1 MADINQFGTAQP
13 SRSPDPAHCAQCEA
27 MLADIFDK
35 TLSPEQQAVFDR
47 HLATCPDCSRMFIDA
62 QRGAA
67 WLEMLHDSRPEP
79 SGDLLARILSTTGP
93 VADLPTVSATQANTL
108 LGRPMLV
115 GAPVPIAAYTAKV
128 LPFRQRIASAFRL
141 EGLRHT
147 FMQPR
152 LAMTAA
158 MAFFSIALTLNLT
171 GIRITQLKPSDFSP
185 SSLKRTFY
193 DTNARVVRSID
204 NLRVVY
210 ELESRVRDLQRDSD
224 SSNTPAPESAPAPQN
239 PTPQTPAPQ
248 NSPSGDQQPN
258 DQKTPEQQKQKQSSP
273 RPRSGSSH
281 RDDPRHSLLYTAS
294 LTQPGSSPE
303 TGLEPRKPFA
313 IFTPNTFNHVRQG
326 GQA

>member
-1 MADINQFGTAQP
+1 MADINQFGSAQP

-35 TLSPEQQAVFDR
+35 TLSGDEQAVFDR

-79 SGDLLARILSTTGP
+79 SADLLARILASTGP
-93 VADLPTVSATQANTL
+93 AADLPAVSATQANTL
-108 LGRPMLV
+108 FGQPMLV
-115 GAPVPIAAYTAKV
+115 GTPAPVTAYTTGKV
-128 LPFRQRIASAFRL
+128 LPFRRRVAAAFRL
-141 EGLRHT
+141 ESLRHT

-171 GIRITQLKPSDFSP
+171 GVRITQLKASDFTP
-185 SSLKRTFY
+185 SSIKRSFY

-224 SSNTPAPESAPAPQN
+224 STSSTPAPESAPA
-239 PTPQTPAPQ
+239 Q
-248 NSPSGDQQPN
+248 NSPSGDQQPD
-258 DQKTPEQQKQKQSSP
+258 DQKTPAKNPDQQKQQTQSSP
-273 RPRSGSSH
+273 RPHSGSSR

-303 TGLEPRKPFA
+303 HGPEPRKDLV

>member
-1 MADINQFGTAQP
+1 MADINQFGSAQP

-35 TLSPEQQAVFDR
+35 TLSPDEQAIFDR

-67 WLEMLHDSRPEP
+67 WLEMLHDSRPDP
-79 SGDLLARILSTTGP
+79 SADLLARILATTGP
-93 VADLPTVSATQANTL
+93 AADLPSVSSARANTL
-108 LGRPMLV
+108 LGQPILA
-115 GAPVPIAAYTAKV
+115 GAPAPVAAFNAGKI
-128 LPFRQRIASAFRL
+128 LPFRQRFASAFRL
-141 EGLRHT
+141 ESLRHT

-171 GIRITQLKPSDFSP
+171 GVRITQLKASDFTP
-185 SSLKRTFY
+185 SSLRRTFY

-224 SSNTPAPESAPAPQN
+224 STSTPAPEAAPNQN
-239 PTPQTPAPQ
+239 T
-248 NSPSGDQQPN
+248 PSGDQQPD
-258 DQKTPEQQKQKQSSP
+258 DQKTPDKQKQSSP
-273 RPRSGSSH
+273 RPRSGSSR
-281 RDDPRHSLLYTAS
+281 RDDLRRSFQYTAS
-294 LTQPGSSPE
+294 LAEPGSSPE
-303 TGLEPRKPFA
+303 QGPEPRKA
-313 IFTPNTFNHVRQG
+313 LVIFNPNSLIHVRQG
-326 GQA
+326 GHA

>member
-1 MADINQFGTAQP
+1 MADINQFGSSQP
-13 SRSPDPAHCAQCEA
+13 SRSPDPGLCAQCEA
-27 MLADIFDK
+27 MLADVFDR
-35 TLSPEQQAVFDR
+35 TLSPDEQAIFDR
-47 HLATCPDCSRMFIDA
+47 HLAICPDCSRMFIEA

-67 WLEMLHDSRPEP
+67 WLEMLKSPRPEP
-79 SGDLLARILSTTGP
+79 SGDLLSRILATTGP
-93 VADLPTVSATQANTL
+93 AADLPAVSPAESNTL
-108 LGRPMLV
+108 LGQPAF
-115 GAPVPIAAYTAKV
+115 APAYAPAAYVPGKV
-128 LPFRQRIASAFRL
+128 LPFRQRVAAAFRL
-141 EGLRHT
+141 DSLRHA

-171 GIRITQLKPSDFSP
+171 GVHLSQLKASDFTP

-224 SSNTPAPESAPAPQN
+224 SRSTPAPESAPA
-239 PTPQTPAPQ
+239 TQ
-248 NSPSGDQQPN
+248 NSPSGDQQKPD
-258 DQKTPEQQKQKQSSP
+258 DQKTPEQQNQQNQKQSSP
-273 RPRSGSSH
+273 RPRSGSS
-281 RDDPRHSLLYTAS
+281 RSVTPRPSLQYTAS
-294 LTQPGSSPE
+294 LAKPGSSPE
-303 TGLEPRKPFA
+303 PGPEPRKAFV

>member
-1 MADINQFGTAQP
+1 
-13 SRSPDPAHCAQCEA
+13 

-35 TLSPEQQAVFDR
+35 TLSPSEQAIFDR
-47 HLATCPDCSRMFIDA
+47 HLAVCPDCSRMFIDA

-67 WLEMLHDSRPEP
+67 WLEMLHDARPDP
-79 SGDLLARILSTTGP
+79 SADLLERILASTGP
-93 VADLPTVSATQANTL
+93 ATNLPAVSAAQTNTL
-108 LGRPMLV
+108 LGQPILV
-115 GAPVPIAAYTAKV
+115 GAPVPVAAYNTGKV
-128 LPFRQRIASAFRL
+128 IPFRQRFAAAFRL
-141 EGLRHT
+141 ESLRHT

-171 GIRITQLKPSDFSP
+171 GVRITQLKASDFTP

-224 SSNTPAPESAPAPQN
+224 STNTPAPEAASPQN
-239 PTPQTPAPQ
+239 T
-248 NSPSGDQQPN
+248 PSGDQQPD
-258 DQKTPEQQKQKQSSP
+258 DQKSPDKQKQSSP
-273 RPRSGSSH
+273 RPRSGSSR
-281 RDDPRHSLLYTAS
+281 RDDLRHSLQYTAS
-294 LTQPGSSPE
+294 LAEPGSSPE
-303 TGLEPRKPFA
+303 QGSVPRKA
-313 IFTPNTFNHVRQG
+313 LVTFTPNPFINVRQG